1 MVEHACASVRVLNY
15 GFSLGRRRADLHR
28 STHSRHRQWIA
39 DHERRT
45 LLYNHRRPHLAFGGR
60 TPAEVYYGDRPAV
73 LLSAGGGGEKRC
85 TEAVCGRMTAPRR
98 RRGAPGSV
106 GLRPPSPGARPTA
119 PAAPASG
126 GNADGGH
133 RSRTIDEGPVRTQD
147 TKSRGHQN
155 QSGTILVWP
164 SNCLNEPD
172 HLSVM
177 MVLVTV
183 QSVGEDP
190 GRLFMERTVL
200 FDIDRVRKLS
210 DPQRWG
216 ADRSVACRH
225 TRSAPA
231 RTARDRRP
239 FSVNPVLTSRKLSRG
254 FEDPRWTGMAA
265 VRAEAEGDD
274 VERRI
279 DERRWRAGG
288 RQEVKMRWVEF
299 GQVVGTVFVSVV
311 GRGRAPSPFRQVDG
325 SVCLRRRMSSG

>member
-1 MVEHACASVRVLNY
+1 MHR
-15 GFSLGRRRADLHR
+15 GSLRADDGAAPQARRAWL
-28 STHSRHRQWIA
+28 SRA
-39 DHERRT
+39 TPSFARRAS
-45 LLYNHRRPHLAFGGR
+45 N
-60 TPAEVYYGDRPAV
+60 
-73 LLSAGGGGEKRC
+73 SARC
-85 TEAVCGRMTAPRR
+85 TRVGRE
-98 RRGAPGSV
+98 RGRWPQV
-106 GLRPPSPGARPTA
+106 
-119 PAAPASG
+119 
-126 GNADGGH
+126 
-133 RSRTIDEGPVRTQD
+133 RTIDEGPVRTQD

-225 TRSAPA
+225 TRSVPA

-288 RQEVKMRWVEF
+288 R
-299 GQVVGTVFVSVV
+299 
-311 GRGRAPSPFRQVDG
+311 
-325 SVCLRRRMSSG
+325 RR